1 MVLGGHGV
9 WGWHRG
15 GIWGSVGVGGGVVR
29 GRVGVGGGPHLPSNL
44 CLRKSKSAFCIMSV
58 TCGERSRWQH
68 RGGGGSHVAPHCHPI
83 CYGLRRGGDGPSLNL
98 PPSPITSYPFREGPT
113 NTTGR
118 MEGTTS

>member
-1 MVLGGHGV
+1 MFL
-9 WGWHRG
+9 
-15 GIWGSVGVGGGVVR
+15 R
-29 GRVGVGGGPHLPSNL
+29 GRPITMYVPSGHVGFRPELPP
-44 CLRKSKSAFCIMSV
+44 
-58 TCGERSRWQH
+58 ERLQLDWVYPLPQH